1 MEIMQI
7 VGLGLLGAILTVL
20 LRQNFPEFS
29 LQLSLII
36 GLLIFIF
43 MLNRVIAIIETLK
56 QLARM
61 SGVDLIY
68 LDTILKIIGIAY
80 IAEFGAEICRDA
92 NAGIIASKIEFA
104 GKILIISMGL
114 PIMITILESII
125 ELLP

>member
-1 MEIMQI
+1 MQI
-7 VGLGLLGAILTVL
+7 VGVGLLGAILTVL
-20 LRQNFPEFS
+20 LRQNFPEFA

-43 MLNRVIAIIETLK
+43 MLNRVISIIEVLN
-56 QLARM
+56 QLARK

-68 LDTILKIIGIAY
+68 LDTIFKIIGIAY
-80 IAEFGAEICRDA
+80 IAEFGAQICRDA
-92 NAGIIASKIEFA
+92 KAGIIARKIEFA

>member
-1 MEIMQI
+1 VEIMQI
-7 VGLGLLGAILTVL
+7 VGVGLLGAILTVL
-20 LRQNFPEFS
+20 LRQNFPEFA

-43 MLNRVIAIIETLK
+43 MLNRVISIIEVLN
-56 QLARM
+56 QLARK

-68 LDTILKIIGIAY
+68 LDTIFKIIGIAY
-80 IAEFGAEICRDA
+80 IAEFGAQICRDA
-92 NAGIIASKIEFA
+92 KAGIIARKIEFA